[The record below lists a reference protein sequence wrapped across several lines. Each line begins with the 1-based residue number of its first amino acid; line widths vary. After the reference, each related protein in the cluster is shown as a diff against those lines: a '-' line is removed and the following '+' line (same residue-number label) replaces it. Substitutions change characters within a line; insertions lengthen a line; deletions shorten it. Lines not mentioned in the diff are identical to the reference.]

1 MRLSTRSN
9 KQWITFGSDWDAR
22 ICRFFSFFSIYKVP
36 YELTGTCNWVRI
48 KSRIWEIPI
57 SDFHWHLMRGQPWRV
72 FFHSVSV
79 LWPRFYVWC
88 FLNCSHFVL
97 NCFLIFVGLLTLLM
111 TECMYVI
118 LYLLFTRLFAT
129 GNNVTHYRYIQY
141 LTRKY

>member
-1 MRLSTRSN
+1 MGNSNIGFSLTFHARST
-9 KQWITFGSDWDAR
+9 
-22 ICRFFSFFSIYKVP
+22 V
-36 YELTGTCNWVRI
+36 TG
-48 KSRIWEIPI
+48 
-57 SDFHWHLMRGQPWRV
+57 

-88 FLNCSHFVL
+88 FFKVFAFRVEL
-97 NCFLIFVGLLTLLM
+97 FLIFVGLLTLLM
-111 TECMYVI
+111 TECMYMI

>member
-1 MRLSTRSN
+1 MGNSNIGFSLTFHARST
-9 KQWITFGSDWDAR
+9 
-22 ICRFFSFFSIYKVP
+22 V
-36 YELTGTCNWVRI
+36 TG
-48 KSRIWEIPI
+48 
-57 SDFHWHLMRGQPWRV
+57 
-72 FFHSVSV
+72 FFHSVGV